1 MARINLLPWREKE
14 RQRQKR
20 LVTAAALSAVVMT
33 FAGALVSYFLIED
46 WIVAQDGRN
55 ALLTSEIASMDRK
68 IKEIK
73 EIEKKKLE
81 LLARMEII
89 QELQRLRPEIVHLFD
104 EIVAVVP
111 NGVFLTG
118 LKQTGMTV
126 VLEGRAQSYGRISD
140 LMRNI
145 NASIWIANPNL
156 KIIKEQDKTDTG
168 LSHFE
173 LQLQQQRPEKPEKS
187 EDGQAAG

>member
-1 MARINLLPWREKE
+1 MVRINLLPWREKE

-20 LVTAAALSAVVMT
+20 VMTAMALSAIVLT
-33 FAGALVSYFLIED
+33 FAGALASYFLIED
-46 WIVAQDGRN
+46 WIQAQEARN
-55 ALLTSEIASMDRK
+55 AFLTAEIATLDRK

-73 EIEKKKLE
+73 EIEKKKKD

-89 QELQRLRPEIVHLFD
+89 QDLQQMRPEIVHFFD
-104 EIVAVVP
+104 EIVTAIP
-111 NGVFLTG
+111 NGTFLTG
-118 LKQTGMTV
+118 IRQTGTNV

-145 NASIWIANPNL
+145 NASVWIANPNL

-173 LQLQQQRPEKPEKS
+173 LQLQQRRPAKPE
-187 EDGQAAG
+187 EGPAAG

>member
-20 LVTAAALSAVVMT
+20 LITAAALSAVVLT
-33 FAGALVSYFLIED
+33 LAGALASYFLIED
-46 WIVAQDGRN
+46 WIVAQEARN
-55 ALLTSEIASMDRK
+55 ALLTTEITSLDKK

-73 EIEKKKLE
+73 EIEKKKLD

-104 EIVAVVP
+104 EIVTAVP
-111 NGVFLTG
+111 NGLFLTG
-118 LKQTGMTV
+118 IKQTGTSV

-145 NASIWIANPNL
+145 NASAWIAKPNL
-156 KIIKEQDKTDTG
+156 KIIKEQDKTETG

-173 LQLQQQRPEKPEKS
+173 LQLEQRRPEQPEEGKS
-187 EDGQAAG
+187 AG

>member
-1 MARINLLPWREKE
+1 MVRINLLPWREKE

-20 LVTAAALSAVVMT
+20 VMTAVARGAVVLP
-33 FAGALVSYFLIED
+33 FAGALASYFLIED
-46 WIVAQDGRN
+46 GIQAQEARN
-55 ALLTSEIASMDRK
+55 AFLTAEIATLDRK

-73 EIEKKKLE
+73 EIEKKKQD

-89 QELQRLRPEIVHLFD
+89 QDLQQMRPEIVHFFD
-104 EIVAVVP
+104 EIVTAIP
-111 NGVFLTG
+111 NGLFLTG
-118 LKQTGMTV
+118 IKQTGTNV

-145 NASIWIANPNL
+145 NASVWIANPNL

-173 LQLQQQRPEKPEKS
+173 LQLQQRRPAKPE
-187 EDGQAAG
+187 EGPAAG

>member
-20 LVTAAALSAVVMT
+20 LITAGALIAVVLT
-33 FAGALVSYFLIED
+33 FAGALASYFLIED
-46 WIVAQDGRN
+46 WIVAQETRN
-55 ALLTSEIASMDRK
+55 ALLTAEIASLDRK

-73 EIEKKKLE
+73 EIEKKKQD

-104 EIVAVVP
+104 EIVTIVP
-111 NGVFLTG
+111 NGLHLTDM
-118 LKQTGMTV
+118 KQTGTTV

-145 NASIWIANPNL
+145 NASAWIANPNL
-156 KIIKEQDKTDTG
+156 KIIKEPDKTNTG

-173 LQLQQQRPEKPEKS
+173 LQLQQQRPEKPE
-187 EDGQAAG
+187 EGQAAG

>member
-1 MARINLLPWREKE
+1 MARVNLLPWREKE

-20 LVTAAALSAVVMT
+20 LMTAAALGAVVLT
-33 FAGALVSYFLIED
+33 FAGALASYFLIED
-46 WIVAQDGRN
+46 WILAQEARN
-55 ALLTSEIASMDRK
+55 AFLTAEIATLDRK

-73 EIEKKKLE
+73 EIEKKKQD

-89 QELQRLRPEIVHLFD
+89 QDLQQMRPEIVHFFD
-104 EIVAVVP
+104 EIMTTIP
-111 NGVFLTG
+111 NGLFLTG
-118 LKQTGMTV
+118 IRQTGTNV

-145 NASIWIANPNL
+145 NASAWIANPTL

-173 LQLQQQRPEKPEKS
+173 LQLQQRRPAKPE
-187 EDGQAAG
+187 EGQAAG